1 MQVRLSGRPLLDND
15 ADQAL
20 FVGRETEL
28 LALRRALTTGLNC
41 LVTGDPGSGKTSLV
55 RALMFRLRS
64 EPIHFSYVRVGDAR
78 FAGDLLASVLSA
90 VRTPRGPARRDG
102 DRSSGRLGEPIDH
115 QPIELIDE
123 LAGALADRSHFE
135 PGTQVIVAEDVPA
148 AAGFETFGA
157 WRDELWQQLDAL
169 WLVTTST
176 AQVSGLVRAPAD
188 VFFETRLQ
196 LGALSAEEAAELLHR
211 RFDDRDAAG
220 NADLIA
226 DALAGAP
233 QTPRRLLE
241 IARDLTAEPAVG
253 GGQLNIGRGHRARA
267 QALEEVS
274 RPARM
279 LAGEIDALGWVS
291 ASDQRLLDRMGW
303 TRPRVVQVMAELESG
318 GLVEMREESAGR
330 GRPRKLYRLTPAADF
345 RGPGVVGEDE
355 VGPDVVGQD
364 VVGQDVVGQ
373 DVVGPDG
380 DAEGTAPPSDTA
392 EPT

>member
-1 MQVRLSGRPLLDND
+1 MRLSGRPLLDND

-20 FVGRETEL
+20 FVGRETQL
-28 LALRRALTTGLNC
+28 LALQRALTTGLNC

-64 EPIHFSYVRVGDAR
+64 EPIHFSYVRVGDAQ

-90 VRTPRGPARRDG
+90 IRTPRGPARRDG
-102 DRSSGRLGEPIDH
+102 DRSSGRPGEPIDR

-123 LAGALADRSHFE
+123 LAGALADRSHLE
-135 PGTQVIVAEDVPA
+135 PGIRVIVVDDVPA

-188 VFFETRLQ
+188 VFFETKLQ
-196 LGALSAEEAAELLHR
+196 LAGLSANETAELLR
-211 RFDDRDAAG
+211 RRGDDRDAAG
-220 NADLIA
+220 IAELIV
-226 DALAGAP
+226 DAVDGAP
-233 QTPRRLLE
+233 QTPRRLME
-241 IARDLTAEPAVG
+241 IARELTAEPAVG
-253 GGQLNIGRGHRARA
+253 GRRLNIGSGHRARA
-267 QALEEVS
+267 EELQEVS

-279 LAGEIDALGWVS
+279 LAAEIDALGWVS

-303 TRPRVVQVMAELESG
+303 TRPRVVQVIAELESR
-318 GLVEMREESAGR
+318 GLVEMREERTGR

-345 RGPGVVGEDE
+345 RGPAVVDRDGVD
-355 VGPDVVGQD
+355 QD
-364 VVGQDVVGQ
+364 GVDRDGVDRH
-373 DVVGPDG
+373 G
-380 DAEGTAPPSDTA
+380 DAEPSPSDTA